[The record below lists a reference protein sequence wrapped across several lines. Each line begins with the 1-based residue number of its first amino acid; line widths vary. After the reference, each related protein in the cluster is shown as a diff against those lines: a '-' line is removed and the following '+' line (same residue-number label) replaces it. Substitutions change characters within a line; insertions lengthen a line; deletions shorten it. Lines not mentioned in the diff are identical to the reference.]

1 MRQESPKL
9 PHRWHDVTV
18 CLIPKIPE
26 VRLPRQLRPI
36 CLLTP
41 GSKIVATM
49 LADKLRGSI
58 AAYMRCIPQF
68 AYLPQRSANHAL
80 LRVCSHLHQARDL
93 AFNATPSVH
102 AKHEGAKTRSLRG
115 GIALS
120 LDVNKA
126 FDALPRSYLHQA
138 LRRARIDINLIMHIH
153 DAARMVYQV
162 GDHQAC
168 VNLNQ
173 GVRQGCSLSPLLWA
187 VATASL
193 YLDLVC
199 NLQQAQVPLGEPTLY
214 GDDVFAAWTIRKL
227 ADLPCAIRAMG
238 ILIETLERAGLSL
251 SLDKTVALMCLR
263 GGAAQSQIAKVC
275 RKDNDGNKVL
285 QLRVFQR
292 RIRVQ
297 VKSTHVYLGACIGYH
312 NFELSNLQHRMKI
325 AWGTFWRLHSIL
337 RSRALRLHT
346 KIRLWKTCVFS
357 ALRYSLVSVGQP
369 AQGRALVT
377 TMINKQLRLI
387 LRSPAHLCRT
397 TAEQVRLACRVED
410 PWCMLQKDLETRN
423 RLPRL
428 FKTAHLQDWIARI
441 AHSYEHVPSSQREG
455 NKAERALLHP
465 VNSVHHYRAVCC
477 PVCGIEF
484 ASLYTMKTHVTKEHM
499 RNKEEVELDPLQE
512 LILDMYSDV
521 TQRTTVHTVIPS
533 SLQRADDHTKF
544 VYMHAL
550 GGMSTCAHCR
560 RQCKTWQDLA
570 VHITSRSCRALFPD
584 DLTTQVPAHNPNSVP
599 AAYDTACLQ
608 KFRQGWEHGAKWI
621 ASQGEKWLYHCPWCT
636 QWIVDTKAL
645 HIHISAKHP
654 WLEKCFVQ
662 AKMWQFQ
669 QRKAL
674 ALCSPCRYCC
684 RAYRGHSTRHATECK
699 SILFARMLTTQQH
712 DAITCS
718 AQAHDAQSRRAG
730 EAGPSGSHHGTRH
743 AGVQLSAEWGIAE
756 QPPGSPVGLHK
767 YWPRS
772 RGTPGEVPEQR
783 SGWQGQGGE
792 RQANL
797 KAPAPVSR
805 KSASAGDRNIFHWL
819 GAVPRDHPDAYQV
832 AAPSRGPTSHVQVV
846 DGLGVF
852 PLGGKAGGDHRDALR
867 NCAVAPSEA
876 QRSRL
881 SEEPDESDT
890 LSGYLAG
897 DAQADREH
905 SHKGGCKEGGHRHG
919 HLRRAQGLPLPDL
932 ESQGKEGS
940 NRRVQGS
947 AAVGQGAGDD
957 DRVDDVGG
965 RQWQQVPRPARCN

>member
-1 MRQESPKL
+1 MVQQATHATPAPAPTTQLIRELWQARTNLRRLRRGAMASLFTGWRQVLRVQRLQGELRRRCRTNKRDKVDAQLQIAESSKGPAEIYQVVKRLAPKSRRLRIQLRDEAGALLSQEGELKAIVDYFRGIYGPDPANISPIGPMSSFSLEEVVAALRKLQPRKALPPQSAPAVLWKVCAAEVAPCIHAALEASLRQESPKL

-138 LRRARIDINLIMHIH
+138 LRRARIPDADINLIMHIH

-499 RNKEEVELDPLQE
+499 RSKEEVELDPLQE

-584 DLTTQVPAHNPNSVP
+584 GLSTQVPAHNPNSVP

-621 ASQGEKWLYHCPWCT
+621 ASQGEKWLHHCPWCT
-636 QWIVDTKAL
+636 QWIVDTQAL
-645 HIHISAKHP
+645 HTFTS
-654 WLEKCFVQ
+654 L
-662 AKMWQFQ
+662 
-669 QRKAL
+669 L
-674 ALCSPCRYCC
+674 
-684 RAYRGHSTRHATECK
+684 STRGWKSVLCK
-699 SILFARMLTTQQH
+699 PKCGSF
-712 DAITCS
+712 S
-718 AQAHDAQSRRAG
+718 
-730 EAGPSGSHHGTRH
+730 SG
-743 AGVQLSAEWGIAE
+743 
-756 QPPGSPVGLHK
+756 
-767 YWPRS
+767 
-772 RGTPGEVPEQR
+772 
-783 SGWQGQGGE
+783 
-792 RQANL
+792 
-797 KAPAPVSR
+797 
-805 KSASAGDRNIFHWL
+805 
-819 GAVPRDHPDAYQV
+819 
-832 AAPSRGPTSHVQVV
+832 
-846 DGLGVF
+846 
-852 PLGGKAGGDHRDALR
+852 
-867 NCAVAPSEA
+867 
-876 QRSRL
+876 
-881 SEEPDESDT
+881 
-890 LSGYLAG
+890 
-897 DAQADREH
+897 
-905 SHKGGCKEGGHRHG
+905 
-919 HLRRAQGLPLPDL
+919 
-932 ESQGKEGS
+932 
-940 NRRVQGS
+940 
-947 AAVGQGAGDD
+947 
-957 DRVDDVGG
+957 
-965 RQWQQVPRPARCN
+965 RP